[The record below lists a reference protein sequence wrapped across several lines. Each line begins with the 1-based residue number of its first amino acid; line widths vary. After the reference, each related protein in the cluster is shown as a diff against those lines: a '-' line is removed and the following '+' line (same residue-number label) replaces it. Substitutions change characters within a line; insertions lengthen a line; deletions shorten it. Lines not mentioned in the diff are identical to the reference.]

1 MASLTNTQDDEI
13 PATFGAKNEYWTKY
27 RVLADQMD
35 DIMIE
40 RLNRN
45 LDNLLI
51 FAGLFSGLNT
61 AFLVLTL
68 SNLSA
73 PAMNQT
79 NALLILLVMHANNRT
94 IGPNDLNPPF
104 TPSRASIRQNGT
116 FVASLCIS
124 ILAAAGAVL
133 AKEWL
138 QNYERTEQG
147 GLDKGQALRRTAR
160 WIGVDGWMLL
170 PVVQS
175 LPTILLF
182 SLALF
187 FVALCDYLSSISK
200 PVAAVVILFVLV
212 GAASYIFTVVA
223 AVFDRACPF
232 QTAVSRILRHI
243 IRGGGKLAEEASR
256 WSSIGHTFWD
266 EHMHGFT
273 WSFDSHDGKITE
285 REQDLYVKFTLWMLE
300 FATEEDDVLSVA
312 ANTPTIRDLKSTKD
326 IATSPLSTKLVQ
338 HFKKSIAVISRGTD
352 IDARAVTIPLQS
364 ALALALAVTHI
375 FLADSLGIDR
385 VAARELSALV
395 VETASIRR
403 QKNSNSSTRYALGC

>member
-1 MASLTNTQDDEI
+1 MFLSPNDSESLTHIFPSQTFMASLTNTQDDEI

-160 WIGVDGWMLL
+160 WIGADV
-170 PVVQS
+170 S
-175 LPTILLF
+175 
-182 SLALF
+182 
-187 FVALCDYLSSISK
+187 
-200 PVAAVVILFVLV
+200 AVVILFVLV
-212 GAASYIFTVVA
+212 GTALYIFTVVA

-232 QTAVSRILRHI
+232 QTAVSRILRYVI
-243 IRGGGKLAEEASR
+243 LRGGRLAEEASR
-256 WSSIGHTFWD
+256 WTSFGHTFWD
-266 EHMHGFT
+266 EYMHGFT
-273 WSFDSHDGKITE
+273 WSFDSDDGTITE

-338 HFKKSIAVISRGTD
+338 HFNKSIAVISRGTD
-352 IDARAVTIPLQS
+352 IDTRAVTIPLQS